1 MEMENAP
8 ILLINGEDYST
19 FLGPEDEANA
29 INGDLDSG
37 GVCGPIHPYM
47 KVIHGLCLIIKDL
60 DADKPRLSE
69 GAHYWIDE
77 LEALYYEWEGR
88 LEGRK

>member
-1 MEMENAP
+1 MENNP
-8 ILLINGEDYST
+8 VLLINGEDYSK
-19 FLGPEDEANA
+19 FLGVEVETAT

-37 GVCGPIHPYM
+37 GVCGPILPYM
-47 KVIHGLCLIIKDL
+47 RVIHGLCLIIKDL

-77 LEALYYEWEGR
+77 LEALYSEWYGNKGMKINE
-88 LEGRK
+88 